1 MASTYSAVESAL
13 ETRAVPVASGTPLA
27 PPNVASGAVSNVLAL
42 VGLSPFIS
50 DNPVAPVPSPAM
62 WAMVAWVRRQSQQT
76 LIDET
81 PTASQTP
88 AQSSQTV
95 DGVVTGN
102 TELSAPVAVDVA
114 NAAVVAARP
123 RVQEDAV
130 ARSRS
135 ICGRPAAVVADPPAL
150 VPVDAVTPQADQSAV
165 ATAAVDADP
174 PALVQVDAVTREPIS
189 LRAAR

>member
-102 TELSAPVAVDVA
+102 TELSAPVAVAVA
-114 NAAVVAARP
+114 N
-123 RVQEDAV
+123 
-130 ARSRS
+130 
-135 ICGRPAAVVADPPAL
+135 AAVVADPPAL
-150 VPVDAVTPQADQSAV
+150 VQVDAVTPQADQSAV
-165 ATAAVDADP
+165 ATAAVVADP
-174 PALVQVDAVTREPIS
+174 PALVQVDAVTPQADNLRSPLLPS
-189 LRAAR
+189 LQTRPRWCRWMR